1 MGLVPGGMVAR
12 LLGSDDVSVEQ
23 SDWTTH
29 RSLFRIQFLTE
40 SDRLIHDHVPDS
52 LALGLAMENVLKLDP
67 LMLISTVE

>member
-40 SDRLIHDHVPDS
+40 SDHVPDS
-52 LALGLAMENVLKLDP
+52 LALGLVMENVLKLDP
-67 LMLISTVE
+67 PMLIFTVE